1 MRTGTEAPSEREGV
15 LSGLSGSRDGGP
27 QKQVLNK
34 GLLSE
39 SRRPVKAQIQV
50 KSRRPDKDVLKNPT
64 ARRQN
69 KVRAVSKSPGDSWDG
84 KKQAEARSLAE
95 ARLAEGPG

>member
-1 MRTGTEAPSEREGV
+1 MHTGTEAPSEREGV
-15 LSGLSGSRDGGP
+15 LSGLPGSRDGGP

-34 GLLSE
+34 GLLSG

-69 KVRAVSKSPGDSWDG
+69 KVRTCPNPQVTAGTERNRQKPG
-84 KKQAEARSLAE
+84 A
-95 ARLAEGPG
+95 